1 MLKLQ
6 VRDDLY
12 EIVSYTSSHLPIRSA
27 VARLSHFLGY
37 AADCHWHR
45 DLEFTIIH
53 EGAMTYHVNGNSF
66 PLSRGDCI
74 FVNANRLH
82 FGGPGPHGPVECIFH
97 CLVIHPSLLCANP
110 YIEGRFVNPLLYDTR
125 YDALVF
131 PASASAGAA
140 GLKTGWRA
148 EALSR
153 IGALAE
159 LTLQSPDDSALE
171 VQSRF
176 FELWSLLLANTVTA
190 DGDAVITAPRE
201 DGALKRML
209 SFIQA
214 HYGDKISLDD
224 IAKAGGV
231 CRSKCCLLFKR
242 VIHQTVFD
250 YLLHFRIRQSLS
262 LLADESMN
270 ITEVAF
276 ASGFSASS
284 YYGEIF
290 KRILGMSPGEYRRKL
305 QTNDAASL
313 PCF

>member
-1 MLKLQ
+1 MIQLE
-6 VRDDLY
+6 VRDDLC
-12 EIVSYTSSHLPIRSA
+12 EIVSYTSSHLPIRSS

-37 AADCHWHR
+37 AANCHWHR

-53 EGAMTYHVNGNSF
+53 EGEMTYHVNGNSF
-66 PLSRGDCI
+66 PLARGDCI

-82 FGGPGPHGPVECIFH
+82 FGGPAPHGPVECIFH

-131 PASASAGAA
+131 SASASAGAA
-140 GLKTGWRA
+140 GLKTGWRV

-171 VQSRF
+171 VQSRLY
-176 FELWSLLLANTVTA
+176 ELWSLLLDNTVTA
-190 DGDAVITAPRE
+190 DGDAAITAPRE
-201 DGALKRML
+201 DGTLKRML
-209 SFIQA
+209 SFIQM
-214 HYGDKISLDD
+214 HYSEKIGLED
-224 IAKAGGV
+224 IAKAGVV

-242 VIHQTVFD
+242 VFHQTVFE
-250 YLLHFRIRQSLS
+250 YLLHFRVRRSLRLLSDESLS
-262 LLADESMN
+262 LTD
-270 ITEVAF
+270 VA
-276 ASGFSASS
+276 AACGFSQSS

-290 KRILGMSPGEYRRKL
+290 KRITGISPGKYRRKFR
-305 QTNDAASL
+305 AGEGL
-313 PCF
+313 PRM